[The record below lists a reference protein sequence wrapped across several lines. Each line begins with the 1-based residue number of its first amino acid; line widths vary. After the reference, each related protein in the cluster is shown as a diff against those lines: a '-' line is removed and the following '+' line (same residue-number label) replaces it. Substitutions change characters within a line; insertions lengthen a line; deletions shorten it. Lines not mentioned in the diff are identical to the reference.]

1 MAISKSQK
9 ESRVADLRS
18 ALGDADTAILVDF
31 KGLDVPQ
38 ATELR
43 RRVRSAHA
51 SYRVVKNSLARL
63 AVAGTAFEVLREHI
77 DGTTAVAYSSD
88 DPVSLAKTLVEFSRT
103 APALRVKVAV
113 VQGKTI
119 EATAVAELATLPA
132 LPELQARL
140 LGVLQ
145 APMTQ
150 LVRVLTAL
158 PRDLMSILSQ
168 AEKKK
173 SEES

>member
-1 MAISKSQK
+1 MAITRAQK
-9 ESRVADLRS
+9 ESRVANLQS
-18 ALGDADTAILVDF
+18 ALNGAECVILVDF

-43 RRVRSAHA
+43 RRVRSVQA
-51 SYRVVKNSLARL
+51 SYRVVKNSLARR
-63 AVAGTAFEVLREHI
+63 AVDGTAFEELRGHF
-77 DGTTAVAYSSD
+77 DGTTAVAYGSD
-88 DPVSLAKTLVEFSRT
+88 DPVSLAKTLVDFSKT
-103 APALRVKVAV
+103 APALRVKAAR

-119 EATAVAELATLPA
+119 EATAVAALATLPA
-132 LPELQARL
+132 KPELQARL

-150 LVRVLTAL
+150 LVRVLTAV
-158 PRDLMSILSQ
+158 PRDLMSVLTQ
-168 AEKKK
+168 VEQKK